1 MPLDKGGVYVSGVTP
16 IREDSV
22 YSCGPACVAAVAT
35 HWGVDPERF
44 KAVETHAAAETTGP
58 DLRDLAERLGLQAF
72 NYEGSMDDLRDNLRC
87 GRPLIA
93 MISLPLP
100 PKADMLTNEVL
111 AIWNEIGPTPAHWVV
126 VVGMVGDKW
135 VIVDDPASGPL
146 VLKTEWF
153 QRSWAREGKMTVL
166 VAAPAATGGP
176 IGSNPRIRQYTRERE
191 KRTRLDHNRN

>member
-1 MPLDKGGVYVSGVTP
+1 MPLEQGGVYVSGVTP

-35 HWGVDPERF
+35 HWGVAPERF
-44 KAVETHAAAETTGP
+44 KAVETQSPAETTGAE
-58 DLRDLAERLGLQAF
+58 LRDLAVRLGLQAF
-72 NYEGSMDDLRDNLRC
+72 SYEGSMDDLRENLSS

-100 PKADMLTNEVL
+100 PKADMVTNELL
-111 AIWNEIGPTPAHWVV
+111 AVWNEVGPTPAHWVV

-146 VLKTEWF
+146 VLRTEWF
-153 QRSWAREGKMTVL
+153 QKAWAREGKMTVL
-166 VAAPAATGGP
+166 VAAPAAPGGA
-176 IGSNPRIRQYTRERE
+176 ISANP
-191 KRTRLDHNRN
+191 